1 MESDWGGTVVNGED
15 VAWGSPGLLILLR
28 ILYVLDISNSVVSKK
43 VAEKLGRPQL
53 QQIHETL
60 LGSFSKQS

>member
-1 MESDWGGTVVNGED
+1 MESAWGGTVANGED

-43 VAEKLGRPQL
+43 VEKLGRPQL